1 MNHKQSEEKE
11 IEFDMMVEQK
21 TKTRRLAETIIEMI
35 DEDYDSEDIKS
46 YITQHLIIA
55 NKTE

>member
-1 MNHKQSEEKE
+1 MNHKQSEVKE

-35 DEDYDSEDIKS
+35 DEDYDNEDIKS